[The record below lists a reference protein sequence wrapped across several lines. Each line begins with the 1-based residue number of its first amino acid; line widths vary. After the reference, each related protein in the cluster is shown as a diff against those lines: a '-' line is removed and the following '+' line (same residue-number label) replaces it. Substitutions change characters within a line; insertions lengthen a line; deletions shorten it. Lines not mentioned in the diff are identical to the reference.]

1 MAERGAGSVLSQDRS
16 PPGGCALEA
25 GGRRRR
31 LPSRERLCFLS
42 LFLFVVVCSSSFFH
56 CVVSFVGMRRT
67 PQGRLANSSQQQ
79 STRSQ
84 LHSGGNGLRCCCCS
98 LERLISTTPRT
109 HSLGPYRRCA
119 AGRRSCNLGW
129 RVPARGPFDRPR
141 PKAARLPTFNLPRA
155 DAGGRICCAAAFGF
169 GGQAFVA
176 ESTGRSDAVQARGGR
191 GELLGRRRPAGSPGQ
206 CSPNLSGLWRPA
218 IDWIRPLAARWW
230 AAVGGGGGAAAA
242 RRRGKVREQ
251 PFVRTGGHGL
261 GGVTRRGHAAGP
273 ACVARAFRAQHTLP
287 TSPSPPSPRPR
298 AERQHFEGR

>member
-169 GGQAFVA
+169 GGAGFRGRVHGEVRRGPSTRGARRAAGSQA
-176 ESTGRSDAVQARGGR
+176 TGREPRPMQPQPFWPLAPGYRLDSPSGR
-191 GELLGRRRPAGSPGQ
+191 ALVGGRRR
-206 CSPNLSGLWRPA
+206 
-218 IDWIRPLAARWW
+218 
-230 AAVGGGGGAAAA
+230 
-242 RRRGKVREQ
+242 RRRSSSSQEAGKSA
-251 PFVRTGGHGL
+251 RTAL
-261 GGVTRRGHAAGP
+261 CQDWRAWPRRCHAAGSRGWPCVRGQGLSGP
-273 ACVARAFRAQHTLP
+273 AHTPNQPQPPLPKASSRAAAF
-287 TSPSPPSPRPR
+287 
-298 AERQHFEGR
+298 